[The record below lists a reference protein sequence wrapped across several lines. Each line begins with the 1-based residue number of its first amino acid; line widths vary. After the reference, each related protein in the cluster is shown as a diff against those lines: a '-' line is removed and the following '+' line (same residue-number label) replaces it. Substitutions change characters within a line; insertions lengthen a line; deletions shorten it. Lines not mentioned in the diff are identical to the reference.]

1 MSHPGS
7 GLSRFVQRRLLAID
21 FAFKKEQLKDKMAGG
36 SPKNASAAG
45 DFEAGGKP
53 ILAQPSRSF
62 ASAGSL

>member
-1 MSHPGS
+1 M
-7 GLSRFVQRRLLAID
+7 QRRLLAID